1 MLSHGM
7 IPVSSPV
14 FYNISVLNGITPEAG
29 HAANTTLF
37 CPDRPAV
44 DHFDTFFRASGSA
57 DAASDAAVIRVEL
70 PDRHV
75 HFA

>member
-1 MLSHGM
+1 MISHGM

-29 HAANTTLF
+29 HAADTTLF
-37 CPDRPAV
+37 CPDRSAV
-44 DHFDTFFRASGSA
+44 DHLDTFFRTAGCADTAA
-57 DAASDAAVIRVEL
+57 DAAVARVKL
-70 PDRHV
+70 LDGHV